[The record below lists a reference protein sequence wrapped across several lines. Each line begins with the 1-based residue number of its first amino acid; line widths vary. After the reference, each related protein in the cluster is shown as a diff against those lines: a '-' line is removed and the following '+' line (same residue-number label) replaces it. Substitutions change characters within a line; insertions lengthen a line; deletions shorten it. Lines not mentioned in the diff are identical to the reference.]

1 MLLERRTMIFSHHQ
15 EQLKKLGIELIQEDY
30 RYRIIMHW
38 VKNLDSRSI
47 PIKSSNDSMM
57 R

>member
-47 PIKSSNDSMM
+47 RIKSSNDSMM

>member
-1 MLLERRTMIFSHHQ
+1 MLLERRTMIFSHHR

-47 PIKSSNDSMM
+47 RIKSSNDSMM

>member
-1 MLLERRTMIFSHHQ
+1 MLLQKHTMIFSHHQ
-15 EQLKKLGIELIQEDY
+15 EQSKKLGIELIQEDY

-38 VKNLDSRSI
+38 VKNLDTLYIR
-47 PIKSSNDSMM
+47 IKSSDDSMM

>member
-1 MLLERRTMIFSHHQ
+1 MLLERRTMIFSHHR